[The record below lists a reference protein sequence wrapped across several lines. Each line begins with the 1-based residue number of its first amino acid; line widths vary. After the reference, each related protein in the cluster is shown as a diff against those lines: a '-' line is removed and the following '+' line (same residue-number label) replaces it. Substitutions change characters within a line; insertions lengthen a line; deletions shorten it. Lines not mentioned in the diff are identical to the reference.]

1 MVNAWSLAASV
12 LDGTLDEDYPIMKK
26 DEIKIETSADE
37 GVVNVPNGL
46 EYYDPTHY
54 VDEHGDI
61 HLATSKDDFKVDNYE
76 HSDAWYDYNRNDPD
90 RENPFTDPKDRERAF
105 KVTGNSE
112 PDPFTDAFDY
122 SMAGAGVGNTASAY
136 PSAFTTLSDNDD
148 QMAHHVGFN
157 YDELKLNIQANS
169 PYNDGYTQDFYK
181 EELKK
186 TMTDSRNKYHEK
198 EILKDVE
205 EYVSRTYNGH
215 YTGSKHEYRNV
226 QTIDL
231 MASRDLASDFCQ
243 ANILKYGSRYGSK
256 DGRNKKDLL
265 KVIHYAM
272 LLLHFDEHY
281 GKPSMT
287 SGNIDHTM
295 P

>member
-1 MVNAWSLAASV
+1 MVNAWSLAWEEMNGTMDETFPIKKKE
-12 LDGTLDEDYPIMKK
+12 DGMSEEEMKFCVNTK
-26 DEIKIETSADE
+26 SE
-37 GVVNVPNGL
+37 GVFNVPSDTNL
-46 EYYDPTHY
+46 
-54 VDEHGDI
+54 
-61 HLATSKDDFKVDNYE
+61 DDYE
-76 HSDAWYDYNRNDPD
+76 HSEAWYDYKRNDPD
-90 RENPFTDPKDRERAF
+90 RENPFTD
-105 KVTGNSE
+105 
-112 PDPFTDAFDY
+112 AFDY
-122 SMAGAGVGNTASAY
+122 MMAESVVNGTTYPQAY
-136 PSAFTTLSDNDD
+136 VTDNDID
-148 QMAHHVGFN
+148 HVSLN
-157 YDELKLNIQANS
+157 YDELTLNIEDS
-169 PYNDGYTQDFYK
+169 T
-181 EELKK
+181 KK
-186 TMTDSRNKYHEK
+186 IMTDSRNKYHEK

-215 YTGSKHEYRNV
+215 YTGTKHEYRNV

-281 GKPSMT
+281 GKPSVT
-287 SGNIDHTM
+287 SGNIDHNM